1 MTRIINPLIEN
12 KTKKKPMKLT
22 VKKNNALALFTIVLA
37 FLGAAISSFAG
48 SATWSAAPDTAYT
61 WFTSTSGNYSDGT
74 KWSPTGVP
82 LNPGDTGTVPGTATF
97 TVTLDTSPNIDF
109 FTINNPHA
117 TFLFTGLNT
126 MTTSGAFTNRGTV
139 EIPSGDN
146 NLLHAGSITN
156 NSGGV
161 IKVDNVS
168 GLHIQTP
175 TLTNNGAIT
184 INQST
189 VGNTTNLN
197 ITGDVTLSGSGTVT
211 GSNVIGNNLRGDT
224 GTERLTIGAT
234 QTIQGS
240 LTLGNMSFTNNGIFN
255 ANVTQGMTLDP
266 ITSVGSVNNG
276 TLEASNGSILTLHN
290 SGNGGNIIYTN
301 TNGTIKALAS
311 SFVSLSNNPT
321 IVGGTL
327 TTADLTGSGG
337 VIQPFDLATLQDLT
351 NTGFL
356 NIADSTTL
364 DLVGTLTNNGVLMLN
379 SGANGATLRLENDV
393 TITGTGIVSSSNTQQ
408 NQIHGQNG
416 TERLTVGSGMTIQG
430 SFTLGFASLRLT
442 NNGVINANLSN
453 GATVRPTD
461 AVGDF
466 VNNGI
471 LEASNGSTLSL
482 SSLNITNTAGT
493 IQALASSVVKLN
505 GGGSG
510 TQIAGGTMIAND
522 GSIQYSSFVPVTA
535 SARLEVLGTGSF
547 DISDVPGIATVG
559 SIEGNGSIFLGATN
573 LTAGSNNLTTIFS
586 GVMQDGGV
594 NGGAGGSFTKIGTG
608 TLSLSGANTY
618 TGDTTVQG
626 GRLLVSNTTGSA
638 TGTGLVQINAAILGG
653 TGTIKGAVI
662 IGVNAKLAPRTGGH
676 QFGVLN
682 LQSALRFKSR
692 ATYTFALDTVTHGAD
707 MLLAK
712 GVTIN
717 NGALFSLVSLGAATL
732 PQGLVF
738 TTISNT
744 ATRPIAGTFSNL
756 ADGAILT
763 VNGNNFQA
771 NYEGGDGNDL
781 TLTVVP

>member
-1 MTRIINPLIEN
+1 
-12 KTKKKPMKLT
+12 
-22 VKKNNALALFTIVLA
+22 
-37 FLGAAISSFAG
+37 
-48 SATWSAAPDTAYT
+48 
-61 WFTSTSGNYSDGT
+61 
-74 KWSPTGVP
+74 
-82 LNPGDTGTVPGTATF
+82 VPGTATY
-97 TVTLDTSPNIDF
+97 TIALDVSPNIDS

-117 TFLFTGLNT
+117 TLLFTGLNS
-126 MTTSGAFTNRGTV
+126 MTTSGAFSNRGTV

-156 NSGGV
+156 NSGSV
-161 IKVDNVS
+161 MKVDNVS
-168 GLHIQTP
+168 GFHIQTP

-197 ITGDVTLSGSGTVT
+197 ITGDVTLSGSGTLS
-211 GSNVIGNNLRGDT
+211 GSNVIGNHLSGDN
-224 GTERLTIGAT
+224 GTERLTIGAN

-240 LTLGNMSFTNNGIFN
+240 LTLGNMSFTNNGIFD
-255 ANVTQGMTLDP
+255 ANVSQGMTLDP
-266 ITSVGSVNNG
+266 LGASASINNG
-276 TLEASNGSILTLHN
+276 TLQASNGSTLTLFN
-290 SGNGGNIIYTN
+290 SRFGGEVMYTN

-327 TTADLTGSGG
+327 TTTDLTGSGG
-337 VIQPFDLATLQDLT
+337 VIQPFDLATLQDVT

-356 NIADSTTL
+356 NIPNFTTL
-364 DLVGTLTNNGVLMLN
+364 DLRGTLTNNGVLMLN
-379 SGANGATLRLENDV
+379 GGANGCALRIENDV
-393 TITGTGIVSSSNTQQ
+393 TITGTGVVSSSNTQS
-408 NQIHGQNG
+408 NSITGLNG
-416 TERLTVGSGMTIQG
+416 TERLTVGSSMTVQG
-430 SFTLGFASLRLT
+430 SFILGFASLRLT

-493 IQALASSVVKLN
+493 IQALPSSVVKLN

-510 TQIAGGTMIAND
+510 TQIDGGTLIAND
-522 GSIQYSSFVPVTA
+522 GSIQYSSFGPVTA
-535 SARLEVLGTGSF
+535 SARVESLGTGSF
-547 DISDVPGIATVG
+547 DISGVPGMVTVG

-573 LTAGSNNLTTIFS
+573 LTAGSNNLTTSFS

-608 TLSLSGANTY
+608 TLSLSGENTY
-618 TGDTTVQG
+618 TGSTTVQG
-626 GRLLVSNTTGSA
+626 GRLLVNNQTGSA
-638 TGTGLVQINAAILGG
+638 TGTGLVQVNAAILGG
-653 TGTIKGAVI
+653 TGTIRGAVTM
-662 IGVNAKLAPRTGGH
+662 GTNAMLAPRISGR
-676 QFGVLN
+676 QFGLLN

-692 ATYTFALDTVTHGAD
+692 ATYAFALDTVTLRDD

-712 GVTIN
+712 GVTIS
-717 NGALFSLVSLGAATL
+717 NGALFSLVTLGAATL
-732 PQGLVF
+732 PQGTVF
-738 TTISNT
+738 TAISNT

-781 TLTVVP
+781 TLKVVP